1 MAAIKGP
8 WFFAEDQ
15 FQVLQDRYLARGHG
29 LSPTVPT
36 DAALTNFLLKDF
48 QRHVD
53 VWNHQV
59 HKWADCCSAD
69 TWVPLSLRA
78 WNQQCASIFFVRA
91 RCLSAGLRS
100 WVLLADQRGIEP
112 PLAVCQRHKNAAIPT
127 QPRGRL
133 INNVQYIFLW
143 PAPCAFRR
151 VTTLRLTRLPRHDR
165 GPVPGGIDPRLAVYA
180 RSWDG
185 HYTTTRR
192 DHLLNNVQV
201 AVKGHG
207 RRQAILFVVI
217 MWSTLKTSPH
227 PMPYCN

>member
-112 PLAVCQRHKNAAIPT
+112 PPAVCQRHKNAAIPT

-133 INNVQYIFLW
+133 INNVQIFFLW

-165 GPVPGGIDPRLAVYA
+165 GPVPGGNRSAASCLCTVLRRALYHYA
-180 RSWDG
+180 TRSP
-185 HYTTTRR
+185 TQQCASSSER
-192 DHLLNNVQV
+192 
-201 AVKGHG
+201 HG